1 MAATQIMS
9 DSDGPKCQSLR
20 CVVVEDQTMF
30 LQLLTG
36 MLRTIPGIEL
46 VATATTVAEGQAAC
60 DTEAVDLLILDL
72 SLPDGNGLEVLRS
85 AVARRPDIDCIVLS
99 SAASEFACPQ
109 QFLANLRAV
118 VDKTQAYESLQRV
131 ITNLLQSRGIRLPSV
146 RGGVDPRQTL
156 RARELEVFELIGR
169 GMRTKAIGERL
180 GISRHTVESHRKAI
194 ASKLGASGA
203 ELVRM
208 ATIHNQTTL
217 PQPSS
222 NRAAPLAESGL

>member
-1 MAATQIMS
+1 
-9 DSDGPKCQSLR
+9 
-20 CVVVEDQTMF
+20 MF
-30 LQLLTG
+30 LQLLSG
-36 MLRTIPGIEL
+36 MLRTIPGVDL
-46 VATATTVAEGQAAC
+46 VATATTVAEGRAAC
-60 DTEAVDLLILDL
+60 DRQTVDILILDL
-72 SLPDGNGLEVLRS
+72 GLPDGNGLEVLRS
-85 AVARRPDIDCIVLS
+85 AVTRRPDIDCIVLS

-118 VDKTQAYESLQRV
+118 IDKTQAYESLQRV
-131 ITNLLQSRGIRLPSV
+131 ITSLLQSRGVRLPAE
-146 RGGVDPRQTL
+146 RGGVDPRRAL

-169 GMRTKAIGERL
+169 GMRTKEIGERL

-217 PQPSS
+217 AQPQ
-222 NRAAPLAESGL
+222 AEAGL